1 MRDRNHEVLAGILD
15 QAFDIALVIAF
26 ARPAEP
32 VGEQEVANQLAEGAT
47 AHADA
52 IAQNAR
58 HGDLEIIIEDRERHG
73 AEEGEGCNVAVEK
86 RLGRLG
92 RIGLHEA
99 GIRVRQVHAEEMDLL
114 AHPGDHCDRFAKID
128 LGVAR
133 RVDQRHEH
141 LARRDAG
148 PAYIVLHRGVPTRI
162 SVLIA
167 QPLEYPL
174 GGVTLLHRSMLVGC
188 EDRIDHAQERIEL
201 RPRRR
206 LGPPISGRRR
216 ERAHLPDRSRV
227 LAEPRRRLAL
237 RQSLDEHRTAHNLV
251 ADHLVHPQPLEPPKR
266 SKGLMAR
273 YFYSAREVQN
283 APA

>member
-15 QAFDIALVIAF
+15 QAFDIALVVAF

-32 VGEQEVANQLAEGAT
+32 VGEQEVADQLAEGAT

-58 HGDLEIIIEDRERHG
+58 HGDLEIIIEERERHG

-114 AHPGDHCDRFAKID
+114 AHPADHRDSFAKID
-128 LGVAR
+128 LGVAW
-133 RVDQRHEH
+133 RVDQRYEH
-141 LARRDAG
+141 LARRDAR
-148 PAYIVLHRGVPTRI
+148 PADIVLHRGVPTCI

-167 QPLEYPL
+167 QPLIYPL
-174 GGVTLLHRSMLVGC
+174 GGVALLHRSVLVGC
-188 EDRIDHAQERIEL
+188 EDSVDHAQKRIEL
-201 RPRRR
+201 RSRRSLR
-206 LGPPISGRRR
+206 PPVSGRRR
-216 ERAHLPDRSRV
+216 ERAHLLDRPRV
-227 LAEPRRRLAL
+227 LAEPRCRLAL
-237 RQSLDEHRTAHNLV
+237 RQSLDEHRTAYNLV
-251 ADHLVHPQPLEPPKR
+251 ADQLVHPQPLEPPKR
-266 SKGLMAR
+266 PKGLMAR
-273 YFYSAREVQN
+273 YFYSARKVQN
-283 APA
+283 TPA